1 MVFLYLT
8 LMEYHNLAIIMS
20 EEIEYLW
27 EVSSTLLQKL
37 KLIHALVWLG
47 TLFFLKS
54 FMWNKFEMSLYH
66 MNYIVLIV

>member
-27 EVSSTLLQKL
+27 EVSPTLLQKL

-47 TLFFLKS
+47 TLFF
-54 FMWNKFEMSLYH
+54 
-66 MNYIVLIV
+66 